1 MVNNI
6 TIFYGSKKKF
16 IEILPKEYVS
26 ISELAMESDRQRRMH
41 IHRVEGQTLENINTP
56 ELYKN
61 VVGWSDEYARLSE
74 HTMSSFTHFICEFQI
89 EDIFLQNPP
98 TSVVKQI
105 NSIVDDCN
113 LVVQNQEYQVIS
125 DDNLLKISK
134 EYNLKIL
141 GQESVR
147 DRLIT
152 NLYKL
157 SGGYTKEKPI
167 VILLYGPPGVGKTET
182 AKLIADMLGEK
193 LFRKQFSMFQNSSFS
208 TYVFGGAHNE
218 ESLARDLLERESNV
232 ILFDEFDKPNNI
244 FFSAFYQL
252 FDEGI
257 FEDKNYKVDL
267 QKSIIFLTS
276 NFISES
282 EIKNS
287 IGEAM
292 YTRLDALIEF
302 SQLSAD
308 ASQKIFEEKLKKR
321 LGSLSDNDRVLVTSS
336 KQFEKFTLNS
346 KYFKN
351 VRAIDKYIDDY
362 VFYQLVRQKFL

>member
-1 MVNNI
+1 M
-6 TIFYGSKKKF
+6 
-16 IEILPKEYVS
+16 
-26 ISELAMESDRQRRMH
+26 
-41 IHRVEGQTLENINTP
+41 
-56 ELYKN
+56 
-61 VVGWSDEYARLSE
+61 
-74 HTMSSFTHFICEFQI
+74 
-89 EDIFLQNPP
+89 
-98 TSVVKQI
+98 
-105 NSIVDDCN
+105 
-113 LVVQNQEYQVIS
+113 
-125 DDNLLKISK
+125 
-134 EYNLKIL
+134 
-141 GQESVR
+141 
-147 DRLIT
+147 
-152 NLYKL
+152 
-157 SGGYTKEKPI
+157 
-167 VILLYGPPGVGKTET
+167 LYGPPGVGKTET